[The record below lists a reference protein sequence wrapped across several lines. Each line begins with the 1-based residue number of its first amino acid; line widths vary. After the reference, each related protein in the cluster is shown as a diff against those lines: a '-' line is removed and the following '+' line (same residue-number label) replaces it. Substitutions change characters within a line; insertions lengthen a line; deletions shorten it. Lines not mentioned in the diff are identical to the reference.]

1 MSFSVNP
8 SRGRSAGSPLVYFSK
23 IFMKEEEFVF
33 NIFRI
38 AGASPTLP

>member
-1 MSFSVNP
+1 MSFSVSP
-8 SRGRSAGSPLVYFSK
+8 SRGRSAGLPLGYFPK